1 MPVIKLCVL
10 WKDLGLLV
18 RIISIKNP
26 LSDMKQVGSLIRFVK
41 LKTSTR
47 SDKWFEVLLLGSSK
61 SILRS
66 PASTM
71 LS

>member
-1 MPVIKLCVL
+1 MVTTNLWKSFMPVVKPEFVSKNNIYQRPF
-10 WKDLGLLV
+10 V
-18 RIISIKNP
+18 RH
-26 LSDMKQVGSLIRFVK
+26 
-41 LKTSTR
+41 
-47 SDKWFEVLLLGSSK
+47 EVSLLLSSK

>member
-1 MPVIKLCVL
+1 MPVIKLYVL